1 MNILQNMETLV
12 SFTWSG
18 VKRKHNGPRGRREHC
33 NSNQCSKPEKTFE
46 WNSGCSDC
54 ALVELFA
61 LVVEGGRVPVF

>member
-54 ALVELFA
+54 ALV
-61 LVVEGGRVPVF
+61 